1 MYVYGIDIYTHTH
14 THTHIHYC
22 CTVVNC
28 CCFCCCC
35 SAVFQSDSLT
45 LESVNGSLKVVYF
58 TPNTSGVSV
67 CVLCVV
73 CESGEEG
80 G

>member
-1 MYVYGIDIYTHTH
+1 MIGVRTYVMLLLLLLLLLLLC
-14 THTHIHYC
+14 YC
-22 CTVVNC
+22 SV
-28 CCFCCCC
+28 
-35 SAVFQSDSLT
+35 VFQSDSPT

>member
-1 MYVYGIDIYTHTH
+1 MTGVRTYVMLLLLLLLL
-14 THTHIHYC
+14 
-22 CTVVNC
+22 
-28 CCFCCCC
+28 CCC

>member
-1 MYVYGIDIYTHTH
+1 M
-14 THTHIHYC
+14 
-22 CTVVNC
+22 
-28 CCFCCCC
+28 
-35 SAVFQSDSLT
+35 FQSDLPT